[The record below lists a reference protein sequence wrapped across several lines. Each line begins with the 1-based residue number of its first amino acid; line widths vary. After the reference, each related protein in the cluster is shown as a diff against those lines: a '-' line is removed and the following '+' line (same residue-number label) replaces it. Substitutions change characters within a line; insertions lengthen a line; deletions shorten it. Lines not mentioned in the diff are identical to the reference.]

1 MIKDQLAGKK
11 ILLGVTGCIAAYK
24 SCLIVRE
31 LIKRGAEVKVVMT
44 PSATE
49 FITPLTLATLSQNEV
64 IVNTFPP
71 SQKDGTNLSTWHIDY
86 ALWADLMLVAPA
98 TINTIAKISYG
109 FADNALTTLV
119 TALRSPLLIAP
130 AADVD
135 MFNNP
140 INKENLEK
148 LERLGH
154 YIIYPESGELASGLS
169 GEGRLADT
177 NKIIDAV
184 ELILSGYSKDL
195 MGKKI
200 LVSAGPTYEDI
211 DPVRF
216 IGNRSSGK
224 MGYAIAKAAYLRGAE
239 VTLISGPSSQSIYP
253 EIKMI
258 KVRSA
263 SEMERAVKKEIDKND
278 LLIMSAAVSDFRPI
292 KSASNKIK
300 KEKGIMDLKL
310 ELNPDIL
317 SSIKTKKTKI
327 IGFALETQNE
337 LSNAKKKL
345 NEKHL
350 DMIVLNSPGKESGFE
365 VDTNKVT
372 LIKQDGKTNKLPLLS
387 KFQVANKI
395 LTEAKKY
402 FELDVIPV
410 TCIQYSYKCNG
421 YQLNG
426 LK

>member
-49 FITPLTLATLSQNEV
+49 FIAPLTLATLSQNEV
-64 IVNTFPP
+64 IVNTFPKN
-71 SQKDGTNLSTWHIDY
+71 QKDGTNLSTWHIDY
-86 ALWADLMLVAPA
+86 ALWADLMLIAPA

-135 MFNNP
+135 MFDNP
-140 INKENLEK
+140 INKENLAK
-148 LERLGH
+148 LEKFGH
-154 YIIYPESGELASGLS
+154 YIIFPESGELASGLS

-224 MGYAIAKAAYLRGAE
+224 MGYAIAKAAYLRGAD
-239 VTLISGPSSQSIYP
+239 VTLVSGPSTQSIYP

-263 SEMERAVKKEIDKND
+263 SEMEKAVKKEVDKNN
-278 LLIMSAAVSDFRPI
+278 LLIMSAAVSDFRPV
-292 KSASNKIK
+292 KVASNKIK
-300 KEKGIMDLKL
+300 KEKGTIDLKL
-310 ELNPDIL
+310 VLNPDIL

-337 LSNAKKKL
+337 VNNAMKKL
-345 NEKHL
+345 KEKNL
-350 DMIVLNSPGKESGFE
+350 EMIVLNSPGKESGFE
-365 VDTNKVT
+365 VNTNKVT
-372 LIKQDGKTNKLPLLS
+372 ILKQDGKTTRLPLLS
-387 KFQVANKI
+387 KFRVANKI
-395 LTEAKKY
+395 LTEAKS
-402 FELDVIPV
+402 FL
-410 TCIQYSYKCNG
+410 
-421 YQLNG
+421 
-426 LK
+426 

>member
-31 LIKRGAEVKVVMT
+31 LIKRGAEVKVVLT
-44 PSATE
+44 PSAVE
-49 FITPLTLATLSQNEV
+49 FITPLTLTTLSHNEV
-64 IVNTFPP
+64 IVNTFPRN
-71 SQKDGTNLSTWHIDY
+71 QKDGTNLSTWHIDY
-86 ALWADLMLVAPA
+86 ALWADLMLLAPT

-119 TALRSPLLIAP
+119 TALRSPLIIAP

-135 MFNNP
+135 MYNNP
-140 INKENLEK
+140 INQENLNK
-148 LERLGH
+148 LETLGH

-169 GEGRLADT
+169 GEGRLADI

-224 MGYAIAKAAYLRGAE
+224 MGFAIAKAAYLRGAD
-239 VTLISGPSSQSIYP
+239 VTLVSGPSSQSIYP
-253 EIKMI
+253 EIKMV

-263 SEMERAVKKEIDKND
+263 TEMERAIKKEVDKNN
-278 LLIMSAAVSDFRPI
+278 LLIMSAAVSDFRPV
-292 KSASNKIK
+292 KAASSKIK
-300 KEKGIMDLKL
+300 KEKGILYLKL

-317 SSIKTKKTKI
+317 SSIKTKKTKV
-327 IGFALETQNE
+327 IGFALETENE

-345 NEKHL
+345 KEKNL
-350 DMIVLNSPGKESGFE
+350 DMIILNSPGKESGFE
-365 VDTNKVT
+365 TDTNKVT
-372 LIKQDGKTNKLPLLS
+372 IIRQDGKSFKLPLLS

-395 LTEAKKY
+395 LSEVKSI
-402 FELDVIPV
+402 L
-410 TCIQYSYKCNG
+410 
-421 YQLNG
+421 
-426 LK
+426 

>member
-1 MIKDQLAGKK
+1 MIKDTLHGKK

-44 PSATE
+44 PSAVE
-49 FITPLTLATLSQNEV
+49 FISPLTLATLSHNDV
-64 IVNTFPP
+64 IVNTFPVN
-71 SQKDGTNLSTWHIDY
+71 QKNGTNVTTWHIDY
-86 ALWADLMLVAPA
+86 ALWADLMLIAPS
-98 TINTIAKISYG
+98 TINTIAKIAYG

-119 TALRSPLLIAP
+119 TALRSPLVIAP

-140 INKENLEK
+140 ITIENIEK
-148 LERLGH
+148 LERLGY

-169 GEGRLADT
+169 GEGRLADV
-177 NKIIDAV
+177 NKIIDSV
-184 ELILSGYSKDL
+184 ELVLSGYKKDL
-195 MGKKI
+195 SGKKI

-224 MGYAIAKAAYLRGAE
+224 MGYAIAKVAYLRGAD
-239 VTLISGPSSQSIYP
+239 VTLVSGLSSQNIYP
-253 EIKMI
+253 EIKMM

-263 SEMERAVKKEIDKND
+263 SDMEKIINKEIDKND
-278 LLIMSAAVSDFRPI
+278 LLIMSAAVSDFRPA
-292 KSASNKIK
+292 KTSLNKIK
-300 KEKGIMDLKL
+300 KENGKLDLKL

-317 SSIKTKKTKI
+317 STLKSKKTKV
-327 IGFALETQNE
+327 IGFALETENE
-337 LSNAKKKL
+337 LKNAKKKL
-345 NEKHL
+345 ADKKL
-350 DMIVLNSPGKESGFE
+350 DMIVLNSPGRESGFE

-372 LIKQDGKTNKLPLLS
+372 IIKKEGKQIKLPLLS

-395 LTEAKKY
+395 LSEAKSI
-402 FELDVIPV
+402 F
-410 TCIQYSYKCNG
+410 
-421 YQLNG
+421 
-426 LK
+426 

>member
-1 MIKDQLAGKK
+1 MIKDPLDGKK

-31 LIKRGAEVKVVMT
+31 LVKRGADVKVVMT

-64 IVNTFPP
+64 IVNTFPKT
-71 SQKDGTNLSTWHIDY
+71 QKDGTKLSTWHIDY
-86 ALWADLMLVAPA
+86 ALWADLMLIAPA

-109 FADNALTTLV
+109 FADNALTTLT
-119 TALRSPLLIAP
+119 TALRSPLVIAP

-135 MFNNP
+135 MYNNP
-140 INKENLEK
+140 INRENLEK
-148 LERLGH
+148 LERLGY
-154 YIIYPESGELASGLS
+154 YIIYSESGELASGLS
-169 GEGRLADT
+169 GEGRLAEV

-184 ELILSGYSKDL
+184 EVVLSGYSKVL
-195 MGKKI
+195 VGKKI

-224 MGYAIAKAAYLRGAE
+224 MGYAIAKAAFLRGAD
-239 VTLISGPSSQSIYP
+239 VTLISGPSLQNIYP

-263 SEMERAVKKEIDKND
+263 SEMEKAVKKEVDKNN
-278 LLIMSAAVSDFRPI
+278 LLIMSAAVSDFRPL
-292 KSASNKIK
+292 KAALNKMK
-300 KEKGIMDLKL
+300 KKKGLLDLKL
-310 ELNPDIL
+310 EMNPDIL
-317 SSIKTKKTKI
+317 SSLKTKKTKI
-327 IGFALETQNE
+327 VGFALETQNE

-345 NEKHL
+345 KEKHL

-365 VDTNKVT
+365 GDTNKAT
-372 LIKQDGKTNKLPLLS
+372 LIKQDGKTIRLPILS
-387 KFQVANKI
+387 KFQLANKI
-395 LTEAKKY
+395 LTEAKN
-402 FELDVIPV
+402 FL
-410 TCIQYSYKCNG
+410 
-421 YQLNG
+421 
-426 LK
+426 

>member
-1 MIKDQLAGKK
+1 MIKDPLNGKK

-24 SCLIVRE
+24 SCFIVRE
-31 LIKRGAEVKVVMT
+31 LIKRGAEVKVVLT

-49 FITPLTLATLSQNEV
+49 FITPLTLAALSHNEV

-71 SQKDGTNLSTWHIDY
+71 SQKDGTKLSTWHIDY

-119 TALRSPLLIAP
+119 TALRSPLVIAP

-135 MFNNP
+135 MYNNP
-140 INKENLEK
+140 INKENLAK
-148 LERLGH
+148 LEKLGH

-177 NKIIDAV
+177 IKIIDTV

-195 MGKKI
+195 IGKKI

-216 IGNRSSGK
+216 LGNRSSGK
-224 MGYAIAKAAYLRGAE
+224 MGYAIAKSAYLRGAD
-239 VTLISGPSSQSIYP
+239 VTLLSGPSAQSIYP
-253 EIKMI
+253 EIKLI

-263 SEMERAVKKEIDKND
+263 SEMEKAIKKEVDKNN

-292 KSASNKIK
+292 KAASNKIK
-300 KEKGIMDLKL
+300 KEMGIMDLKL

-317 SSIKTKKTKI
+317 ASIKAKKAKV

-345 NEKHL
+345 KEKNL

-372 LIKQDGKTNKLPLLS
+372 ILKQDGKSVKLPLLS

-395 LTEAKKY
+395 LTEAKSI
-402 FELDVIPV
+402 L
-410 TCIQYSYKCNG
+410 
-421 YQLNG
+421 
-426 LK
+426 

>member
-1 MIKDQLAGKK
+1 MTKDILSGKK
-11 ILLGVTGCIAAYK
+11 VLLGITGCIAAYK
-24 SCLIVRE
+24 SCLIIRE

-49 FITPLTLATLSQNEV
+49 FISPLTISSLSNNEV
-64 IVNTFPP
+64 IVNTFPKN
-71 SQKDGTNLSTWHIDY
+71 QKDGTNVSTWHIDY
-86 ALWADLMLVAPA
+86 ALWADLMLLAPA

-119 TALRSPLLIAP
+119 TALRSPLIIAP

-135 MFNNP
+135 MYNNP

-148 LERLGH
+148 LERHGH
-154 YIIYPESGELASGLS
+154 YIIYPETGELASGLT

-177 NKIIDAV
+177 NKIIEAV

-195 MGKKI
+195 IGKKI
-200 LVSAGPTYEDI
+200 LISAGPTYEDI

-224 MGYAIAKAAYLRGAE
+224 LGYAIAKAAFLRGGD
-239 VTLISGPSSQSIYP
+239 VTLVSGPSSQNIYP
-253 EIKMI
+253 EIKTL

-263 SEMERAVKKEIDKND
+263 SEMEKAVKKEIDKNN
-278 LLIMSAAVSDFRPI
+278 LLVMSAAVADFRPS
-292 KSASNKIK
+292 KTSSNKIK
-300 KEKGIMDLKL
+300 KGIGSLDLKL
-310 ELNPDIL
+310 EMNVDIL
-317 SSIKTKKTKI
+317 SSIKSRKTKVV
-327 IGFALETQNE
+327 GFALETQNE
-337 LSNAKKKL
+337 LSNAQKKL
-345 NEKHL
+345 KEKNL

-372 LIKQDGKTNKLPLLS
+372 IIKQDGKQIKLPLLS

-395 LTEAKKY
+395 LNEIKTI
-402 FELDVIPV
+402 L
-410 TCIQYSYKCNG
+410 
-421 YQLNG
+421 
-426 LK
+426 

>member
-1 MIKDQLAGKK
+1 MTKDILSGKK
-11 ILLGVTGCIAAYK
+11 VLLGITGCIAAYK
-24 SCLIVRE
+24 SCLIIRE

-49 FITPLTLATLSQNEV
+49 FISPLTISSLSNNEV
-64 IVNTFPP
+64 IVNTFPKN
-71 SQKDGTNLSTWHIDY
+71 QKDGTNVSTWHIDY
-86 ALWADLMLVAPA
+86 ALWADLMLLAPA

-119 TALRSPLLIAP
+119 TALRSPLIIAP

-135 MFNNP
+135 MYNNP

-148 LERLGH
+148 LERHGH
-154 YIIYPESGELASGLS
+154 YIIYPETGELASGLT

-177 NKIIDAV
+177 NKIIEAV

-195 MGKKI
+195 IGKKI
-200 LVSAGPTYEDI
+200 LISAGPTYEDI

-224 MGYAIAKAAYLRGAE
+224 MGYAIAKAAFLRGGD
-239 VTLISGPSSQSIYP
+239 VTLVSGPSSQNIYP
-253 EIKMI
+253 EIKTL

-263 SEMERAVKKEIDKND
+263 VEMEKAVKKEIDKND
-278 LLIMSAAVSDFRPI
+278 LLIMSAAVSDFRPS
-292 KSASNKIK
+292 KTSSNKIK
-300 KEKGIMDLKL
+300 KGIGSLDLKL
-310 ELNPDIL
+310 EMNVDIL
-317 SSIKTKKTKI
+317 SSIKSRKTKVV
-327 IGFALETQNE
+327 GFALETQNE
-337 LSNAKKKL
+337 LSNANKKL
-345 NEKHL
+345 KEKNL

-372 LIKQDGKTNKLPLLS
+372 IIKQDGKQIKLPLLS

-395 LTEAKKY
+395 LSEIKTV
-402 FELDVIPV
+402 L
-410 TCIQYSYKCNG
+410 
-421 YQLNG
+421 
-426 LK
+426 

>member
-1 MIKDQLAGKK
+1 MIKDPLDGKK
-11 ILLGVTGCIAAYK
+11 ILVGVTGCIAAYK
-24 SCLIVRE
+24 SCLVVRE
-31 LIKRGAEVKVVMT
+31 LVKRRAEVKVVMT

-71 SQKDGTNLSTWHIDY
+71 TQKDGTKLSTWHIDY
-86 ALWADLMLVAPA
+86 ALWADLMLIAPA

-119 TALRSPLLIAP
+119 TALRSPLVIAP

-135 MFNNP
+135 MYNNP

-148 LERLGH
+148 LESLGH
-154 YIIYPESGELASGLS
+154 YIIYPESGELASGLI
-169 GEGRLADT
+169 GDGRLADI

-184 ELILSGYSKDL
+184 ELILSDYSKDL
-195 MGKKI
+195 TGKKI

-224 MGYAIAKAAYLRGAE
+224 MGYAIAKAAYLRGAD
-239 VTLISGPSSQSIYP
+239 VTLISGPSSQNIYP

-263 SEMERAVKKEIDKND
+263 LEMEKAVKKEIDKNN
-278 LLIMSAAVSDFRPI
+278 LIIMSAAVSDFRPV
-292 KSASNKIK
+292 KTASTKIK
-300 KEKGIMDLKL
+300 KEKGLMNLNL

-317 SSIKTKKTKI
+317 SSIKTKKTKV

-337 LSNAKKKL
+337 LINAKKKL
-345 NEKHL
+345 KEKHL

-372 LIKQDGKTNKLPLLS
+372 IIKQDGRTIKLPLMS
-387 KFQVANKI
+387 KSQVANKI
-395 LTEAKKY
+395 LSEAKRI
-402 FELDVIPV
+402 L
-410 TCIQYSYKCNG
+410 S
-421 YQLNG
+421 
-426 LK
+426 

>member
-1 MIKDQLAGKK
+1 MLKDQLTGKK

-31 LIKRGAEVKVVMT
+31 LVKRGAEVKVVMT
-44 PSATE
+44 PSAIE
-49 FITPLTLATLSQNEV
+49 FISPLTLATFSHNEV

-71 SQKDGTNLSTWHIDY
+71 SQKNGTKLSTWHIDY
-86 ALWADLMLVAPA
+86 ALWADLMLIAPA

-119 TALRSPLLIAP
+119 TALRSPLVIAP

-140 INKENLEK
+140 INKENLIK
-148 LERLGH
+148 LEKLGH
-154 YIIYPESGELASGLS
+154 YIINPESGELASGLL

-184 ELILSGYSKDL
+184 ELILSGYSLD
-195 MGKKI
+195 MIGKKI

-224 MGYAIAKAAYLRGAE
+224 MGYAIAKAAFLRGAD
-239 VTLISGPSSQSIYP
+239 VTLISGPSSQSVYP
-253 EIKMI
+253 EIKLI

-263 SEMERAVKKEIDKND
+263 SEMEKAVKKEIDRNN

-292 KSASNKIK
+292 KTASNKIK
-300 KEKGIMDLKL
+300 KETGTLEIKL
-310 ELNPDIL
+310 QLNTDIL
-317 SSIKTKKTKI
+317 SSIKSKKTKV

-337 LSNAKKKL
+337 LNNAKKKL
-345 NEKHL
+345 REKQL
-350 DMIVLNSPGKESGFE
+350 DMIVLNSPGKETGFE

-372 LIKQDGKTNKLPLLS
+372 LLKQDGRTIKFQLLS

-395 LTEAKKY
+395 LSEAKN
-402 FELDVIPV
+402 FLV
-410 TCIQYSYKCNG
+410 
-421 YQLNG
+421 
-426 LK
+426 

>member
-24 SCLIVRE
+24 SCFIVRE
-31 LIKRGAEVKVVMT
+31 LIKRGAEVKVIMT

-49 FITPLTLATLSQNEV
+49 FIAPLTLATLSHHEV
-64 IVNTFPP
+64 IVNTFPRN
-71 SQKDGTNLSTWHIDY
+71 QKDGTNLSTWHIDY
-86 ALWADLMLVAPA
+86 ALWADLMLIAPA

-140 INKENLEK
+140 INKENLVK
-148 LERLGH
+148 LEDLGH
-154 YIIYPESGELASGLS
+154 YILYPESGELASGLS
-169 GEGRLADT
+169 GEGRLADI
-177 NKIIDAV
+177 NKIIDAA

-195 MGKKI
+195 IGKKI
-200 LVSAGPTYEDI
+200 LVTAGPTYEDI

-224 MGYAIAKAAYLRGAE
+224 MGYAIAKFAYLRGAE

-263 SEMERAVKKEIDKND
+263 SEMGKAVKREIDKND

-300 KEKGIMDLKL
+300 KEKGTIDLKL

-317 SSIKTKKTKI
+317 SSIKSKKAKVV
-327 IGFALETQNE
+327 GFALETQNV

-345 NEKHL
+345 KEKNL

-372 LIKQDGKTNKLPLLS
+372 LLKQDGRTIKLPLLS
-387 KFQVANKI
+387 KYQVANKI
-395 LTEAKKY
+395 LSEAKSII
-402 FELDVIPV
+402 F
-410 TCIQYSYKCNG
+410 
-421 YQLNG
+421 
-426 LK
+426 

>member
-1 MIKDQLAGKK
+1 MIRDSLKGKK

-31 LIKRGAEVKVVMT
+31 LIKRGAEIKVVMT

-49 FITPLTLATLSQNEV
+49 FISPLSLATLSHNEV
-64 IVNTFPP
+64 IVNTFPL
-71 SQKDGTNLSTWHIDY
+71 SQKDGTKLFTWHIDY
-86 ALWADLMLVAPA
+86 ALWADLMLIAPA

-130 AADVD
+130 SADVD
-135 MFNNP
+135 MYNNQ
-140 INKENLEK
+140 INQENLSKLEK
-148 LERLGH
+148 LGY

-177 NKIIDAV
+177 NKIIDTV

-195 MGKKI
+195 IGKKI
-200 LVSAGPTYEDI
+200 LVTAGPTYEDI

-224 MGYAIAKAAYLRGAE
+224 MGYAISRAAYLRGAE

-263 SEMERAVKKEIDKND
+263 LEMERAVKKEIDKND
-278 LLIMSAAVSDFRPI
+278 LLVMSAAVSDFRPI
-292 KSASNKIK
+292 KIASNKIK
-300 KEKGIMDLKL
+300 KEKGTMELKL
-310 ELNPDIL
+310 EINPDIL
-317 SSIKTKKTKI
+317 ASVKSRKAKV

-337 LSNAKKKL
+337 LNNAKKKL
-345 NEKHL
+345 KEKHL
-350 DMIVLNSPGKESGFE
+350 AMIVLNSPGKESGFE

-372 LIKQDGKTNKLPLLS
+372 ILNQNGKTIKLTLQS

-395 LTEAKKY
+395 LTETKS
-402 FELDVIPV
+402 I
-410 TCIQYSYKCNG
+410 
-421 YQLNG
+421 